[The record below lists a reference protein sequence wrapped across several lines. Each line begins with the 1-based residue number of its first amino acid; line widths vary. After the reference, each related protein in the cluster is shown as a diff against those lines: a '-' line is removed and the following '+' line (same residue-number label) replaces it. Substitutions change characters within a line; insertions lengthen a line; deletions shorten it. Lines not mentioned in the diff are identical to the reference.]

1 MAEQTAAQQE
11 YDYWNNVKTLLNRQD
26 VNTTEQITEEQPADA
41 NLSVAEN
48 ETLQPRQT
56 VEETTAAKQ
65 EEQQQYPTDEAGE
78 PLWYEMTEKQFDVAM
93 TELGDDADAFIADNI
108 KEAQK
113 AIKKAEKAK
122 PKSTEFA
129 KRKAEQQAISA
140 EKAAAQKAYD
150 YWTAQQAR
158 RSENAQS
165 ENIIE
170 NEIDKKEEIL
180 NLQQTYEN
188 NVRQTESTNRGKLQ
202 SETPQSDRSRKQRTS
217 QISQSIPQREFRTQD
232 EGNRRMAQA
241 ESAIR
246 RGKSDRNNETQLS
259 GSESAI
265 SGLEKEQREAE
276 AYAKANGIWMPYTE
290 LSELG
295 YPSLSGNENENYTG
309 EDGYIYKV
317 NNLQNSRGILSLFNR
332 INLHNEIFPE
342 TSYTFIGR
350 TQPIKRPDYWIA
362 AQTADKNSI
371 TVLEV
376 NKGKDN
382 VEIVGWRRI
391 DAKGIEKLKRQAERE
406 GGQFLILT
414 SKGAAAALSALPFV
428 MSFNSKDSK

>member
-1 MAEQTAAQQE
+1 MFLAS
-11 YDYWNNVKTLLNRQD
+11 DG
-26 VNTTEQITEEQPADA
+26 TTIF
-41 NLSVAEN
+41 
-48 ETLQPRQT
+48 
-56 VEETTAAKQ
+56 
-65 EEQQQYPTDEAGE
+65 GE
-78 PLWYEMTEKQFDVAM
+78 
-93 TELGDDADAFIADNI
+93 IN
-108 KEAQK
+108 
-113 AIKKAEKAK
+113 
-122 PKSTEFA
+122 
-129 KRKAEQQAISA
+129 
-140 EKAAAQKAYD
+140 
-150 YWTAQQAR
+150 
-158 RSENAQS
+158 
-165 ENIIE
+165 
-170 NEIDKKEEIL
+170 EEIL

-276 AYAKANGIWMPYTE
+276 AYAKANGIWIPYTE

-309 EDGYIYKV
+309 EDGYIYKL
-317 NNLQNSRGILSLFNR
+317 NNLQNSGGILSLFNR

-362 AQTADKNSI
+362 VQTADKNSI

-414 SKGAAAALSALPFV
+414 SKDAAAALSALPFV
-428 MSFNSKDSK
+428 MPFNIKDSK